1 MDKAVKELEE
11 LYPELSAEFK
21 AIQQT
26 QYELFAKKH
35 LDYGPN
41 NISAGTNLETE
52 DEVEFAMTGLWYRMS
67 DKINRWKNMIITNR
81 KPENE
86 TLMDTFQDLSNYAI
100 IAQIVSKGKWK

>member
-1 MDKAVKELEE
+1 MNKAIQELEE

-21 AIQQT
+21 AIQQE

-41 NISAGTNLETE
+41 NISAGTNLENE
-52 DEVEFAMTGLWYRMS
+52 EEVEFAMTGLWYRMS

-86 TLMDTFQDLSNYAI
+86 TLIDTFQDLSNYAI

>member
-21 AIQQT
+21 AIQQN

-41 NISAGTNLETE
+41 NISAGTNLENE
-52 DEVEFAMTGLWYRMS
+52 EEVEFAMTGLWYRMS

>member
-1 MDKAVKELEE
+1 MGNAIKELEE

-21 AIQQT
+21 TIQQN

-41 NISAGTNLETE
+41 NISAGTNLETD

-86 TLMDTFQDLSNYAI
+86 TLIDTFQDLSNYAI

>member
-1 MDKAVKELEE
+1 MGNAIKELEE

-21 AIQQT
+21 AIQQN

-41 NISAGTNLETE
+41 NISAGTNLETD

-86 TLMDTFQDLSNYAI
+86 TLIDTFQDLSNYAI